1 MRAAVDSSDDATTT
15 YDGAMSLSPSGRPS
29 AAPAT
34 DPAEFAALCRSS
46 PWRWD
51 TVRFTLSWLG
61 PQTAPV
67 RCWIRRPEDLR
78 VESLDGTALYTSTDL
93 VGSRDDFYVSARPE
107 SWLVRP
113 ALLSPVYTRSG
124 LVERRPEAAY
134 GDPVFGGGRW
144 QAVLDP
150 VELAGPAPQPLY
162 LAERAPAAI
171 TEIRSAI
178 DDDGRPVRSAVV
190 RPLVGYRPVEPG
202 HPLAP
207 ASTAVSIDEQTGICT
222 ASEVLEGPEA
232 GSGHRLRIEA
242 VDDYLN
248 DDLFTP
254 VSFRLTDVS
263 RHLPW
268 RLRA

>member
-1 MRAAVDSSDDATTT
+1 MTTT
-15 YDGAMSLSPSGRPS
+15 AIYDDGMSVSSNGRPRP
-29 AAPAT
+29 APAT

-51 TVRFTLSWLG
+51 TVRFTLRWFG
-61 PQTAPV
+61 PETAPV
-67 RCWIRRPEDLR
+67 RCWIRRPDDLR
-78 VESLDGTALYTSTDL
+78 VAALDGTALYTATDL
-93 VGSRDDFYVSARPE
+93 TRSRDDFYVSARPG

-113 ALLSPVYTRSG
+113 ALVSPVYTRSG

-134 GDPVFGGGRW
+134 GDPIFGGGRW

-150 VELAGPAPQPLY
+150 VEIAGSAPQPLY
-162 LAERAPAAI
+162 LAERAPATIAEV
-171 TEIRSAI
+171 TSSI
-178 DDDGRPVRSAVV
+178 DVDGRAVREAVV
-190 RPLVGYRPVEPG
+190 RPLVGYRPVEPD

-207 ASTAVSIDEQTGICT
+207 AATRVSIDEQTGICT
-222 ASEVLEGPEA
+222 GSEVLEGPER

-263 RHLPW
+263 EHLPW
-268 RLRA
+268 RIEG